1 MRRAAVVTVVGAPV
15 VAATV
20 GLVVEEVA
28 ATAGSG
34 RS

>member
-15 VAATV
+15 VVMTV
-20 GLVVEEVA
+20 GLLVEEAA